1 MLPVTIAS
9 LVSAPHP
16 ERLLLCC
23 FRGILPIMAYIY
35 GEASAPP
42 EWSTFS
48 RLLVYERIGKSVD
61 FLKVLYFSPG
71 WFIARSVGAQS
82 HALKLAS
89 LIFNDL

>member
-1 MLPVTIAS
+1 ML
-9 LVSAPHP
+9 
-16 ERLLLCC
+16 
-23 FRGILPIMAYIY
+23 LPGDITYNGLY

-42 EWSTFS
+42 ERGILS
-48 RLLVYERIGKSVD
+48 RLLVYERIGKAVD

-71 WFIARSVGAQS
+71 WFVARSVAAQS